1 MTHSQA
7 RNNKYKHN
15 QHGQLKLKKK
25 KKNQLW
31 PGKCNFK
38 PIDHNN
44 TELEND

>member
-7 RNNKYKHN
+7 RNNKYSHN
-15 QHGQLKLKKK
+15 QYGQLKE

-38 PIDHNN
+38 PINHNN
-44 TELEND
+44 REFETD